1 MKKRSN
7 SIRKQ
12 IMLGYS
18 RIILVVFLL
27 VALLLVSLFLIRRD
41 YRAVSRS
48 QDNRASTQAA
58 LAKHYEWLE
67 LFSESLQDGSTFQ
80 GSLDHNTCLL
90 GQWIAGVNK
99 SDLSNPS
106 IARSFENI
114 QDPHEQMHTL
124 AAGIVQLA
132 KSDQEA
138 AYNQFIRDVKPL
150 VSDVILGLEDIAS
163 GYQKIAVQTSAQLE
177 QLIFIMLIVCVVGVL
192 IGLGLAAFYGN
203 RSAKQIS
210 GPVTAV
216 AQWTERLSM
225 GSTQIEI
232 DRKLLEDNEGNEIGA
247 MIHSFQKMVD
257 SIQENVR
264 VVQRLAQRD
273 MTVFVN
279 IRSDE
284 DSLGNNLY
292 HLVQSNDFM
301 FAKIIKIAMSVAS
314 ASQHIAHASQ
324 TLADTATQQVAS
336 VNELN
341 DSTDETKALVLQ
353 NGVEI
358 QHATELSQSI
368 RQDIHNSNTE
378 MERLVQSVEEIDR
391 SSQKIAN
398 VIKLIDDIAFQ
409 TNILALNA
417 AVEAARAGA
426 AGKGF
431 AVVADEVRVLALKS
445 AEAANES
452 KSLIEATM
460 LATKEGNRI
469 SSEAFK
475 TFQQVVDDLDK
486 ITETIN
492 SISDSSQKQ
501 ENAISRIHEQVAF
514 INNSIT
520 STLSMNEEAAAASV
534 EMKEDAK
541 LLEDEMGKFNLRQRT
556 LGRAYI
562 PPEKRNDPTFIR
574 EANENY
580 KKSLQTG
587 IPNFTVTENKK

>member
-301 FAKIIKIAMSVAS
+301 LAKIIKIGLSVAES
-314 ASQHIAHASQ
+314 SRQIADASQV
-324 TLADTATQQVAS
+324 LADTAMQQSAAVQE
-336 VNELN
+336 VT
-341 DSTDETKALVLQ
+341 DSMDVTRDLVQQNSEEMENATKISET
-353 NGVEI
+353 
-358 QHATELSQSI
+358 I
-368 RQDIHNSNTE
+368 RQNVRESNE
-378 MERLVQSVEEIDR
+378 KMSLLVQSVDDINK
-391 SSQKIAN
+391 SSHKIAN

-417 AVEAARAGA
+417 AVEAARAGE

-431 AVVADEVRVLALKS
+431 AVVADEVRMLALKS

-452 KSLIEATM
+452 KKLIEATIH
-460 LATKEGNRI
+460 ATEDGSKT
-469 SSEAFK
+469 SVAAFE
-475 TFQQVVDDLDK
+475 TFQHIVTNLDR
-486 ITETIN
+486 ITVII
-492 SISDSSQKQ
+492 SGMSDSSEKQKD
-501 ENAISRIHEQVAF
+501 AISNIHTQIARIQE
-514 INNSIT
+514 SIT
-520 STLSMNEEAAAASV
+520 SNAAVSEEAVATSH
-534 EMKEDAK
+534 EMRDDAK
-541 LLEDEMGKFNLRQRT
+541 LLEDEMKQFNLRQRQI
-556 LGRAYI
+556 GRAYI
-562 PPEKRNDPTFIR
+562 PPEKSDDMELIR
-574 EANENY
+574 QANENY
-580 KKSLQTG
+580 QKATQQDQL
-587 IPNFTVTENKK
+587 

>member
-114 QDPHEQMHTL
+114 QYPHEQMHTL

-301 FAKIIKIAMSVAS
+301 LAKIIKIGLSVAES
-314 ASQHIAHASQ
+314 SRQIADASQV
-324 TLADTATQQVAS
+324 LADTAMQQSAAVQE
-336 VNELN
+336 VT
-341 DSTDETKALVLQ
+341 DSMDVTRDLVQQNSEEMENATKISET
-353 NGVEI
+353 
-358 QHATELSQSI
+358 I
-368 RQDIHNSNTE
+368 RQNVRESNE
-378 MERLVQSVEEIDR
+378 KMSLLVQSVDDINK
-391 SSQKIAN
+391 SSHKIAN

-417 AVEAARAGA
+417 AVEAARAGE

-431 AVVADEVRVLALKS
+431 AE
-445 AEAANES
+445 
-452 KSLIEATM
+452 I
-460 LATKEGNRI
+460 
-469 SSEAFK
+469 
-475 TFQQVVDDLDK
+475 
-486 ITETIN
+486 
-492 SISDSSQKQ
+492 
-501 ENAISRIHEQVAF
+501 
-514 INNSIT
+514 
-520 STLSMNEEAAAASV
+520 
-534 EMKEDAK
+534 
-541 LLEDEMGKFNLRQRT
+541 
-556 LGRAYI
+556 GRAH
-562 PPEKRNDPTFIR
+562 
-574 EANENY
+574 
-580 KKSLQTG
+580 
-587 IPNFTVTENKK
+587 V